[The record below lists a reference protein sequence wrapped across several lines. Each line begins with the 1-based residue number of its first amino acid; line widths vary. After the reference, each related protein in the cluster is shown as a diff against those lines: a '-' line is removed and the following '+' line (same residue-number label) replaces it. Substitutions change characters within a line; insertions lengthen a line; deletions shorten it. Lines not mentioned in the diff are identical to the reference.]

1 MKESEV
7 QRCSVMS
14 TRVPRQAG
22 TAASLRPGAP
32 SLRMATPPRQTG
44 TAPQRQGASP
54 LGPGASLRGSGSP
67 SIGPGAPRRGSG
79 SPSIGPGAPC
89 RGSGSP
95 SIGPGGAPPHGPGPG
110 VPPPEEM
117 AAWTV
122 EQVVDYLNQVRG
134 VHATQLRLFA
144 IATVATN
151 TFVSLKR
158 KRKKILHLEKLRFA
172 LFRDVSRI

>member
-14 TRVPRQAG
+14 TRQAG

-44 TAPQRQGASP
+44 TTPQRQGAPP
-54 LGPGASLRGSGSP
+54 LGPGAPRRGSGSP

-79 SPSIGPGAPC
+79 SPSIGPG
-89 RGSGSP
+89 
-95 SIGPGGAPPHGPGPG
+95 GAPPDGPGSG
-110 VPPPEEM
+110 VPPQEEM

-122 EQVVDYLNQVRG
+122 EQVASYLNQVRG

-144 IATVATN
+144 IGHAVMPN
-151 TFVSLKR
+151 IVLSVKGE
-158 KRKKILHLEKLRFA
+158 RKKILHLEKLRFA
-172 LFRDVSRI
+172 FFSDVSRI